1 MYITIMFNH
10 LLKTTWPKAKSIR
23 DQGDKRLFRVSEP
36 NDKYDHHTLIK
47 FSPPKPANYT
57 LRNGTERNG
66 TTLGVHDRVEI
77 KLLLPIKKAFLK
89 ISSFSHIM

>member
-1 MYITIMFNH
+1 MQSFILTAN
-10 LLKTTWPKAKSIR
+10 TAAK
-23 DQGDKRLFRVSEP
+23 
-36 NDKYDHHTLIK
+36 
-47 FSPPKPANYT
+47 ANYT

-77 KLLLPIKKAFLK
+77 KLLLTIKKDFIK

>member
-1 MYITIMFNH
+1 MIPFTYTLYLYRLACKTLETFSHNKAEILNDVTMFKSENLFWDF
-10 LLKTTWPKAKSIR
+10 LLRHK
-23 DQGDKRLFRVSEP
+23 
-36 NDKYDHHTLIK
+36 
-47 FSPPKPANYT
+47 ANYT

-66 TTLGVHDRVEI
+66 TLGVHDRVEI